1 MYFPPWVHPGV
12 FFVFWNIK
20 KGDSLNAKE
29 SLIEKIHNGEP
40 WDSQLESGLMDFG
53 FQTPSI
59 SWKDLISLAKDINF
73 KKLYPN
79 FFSRLLEISGRS
91 HNADLALH
99 NLERFSE
106 KFSDKDNLFTKL
118 SESETLLEAL
128 VFLFSGSQI
137 LTDSLLSE
145 PSYVNWL
152 SRPGT
157 LTQSK
162 SKDILMRDFY
172 EWAGKGFNEKDI
184 SILLRKF
191 KKREYIRIGL
201 RDLLGN
207 VKLMETVGDISN
219 LADVCLQIAYE
230 KADRDL
236 QKKHGT
242 PSYEDVDG
250 NLKVAEF
257 AILGMGKLGGQELNY
272 SSDIDLIYIYSSS
285 HGETR
290 SDPSQPVAG
299 IKITN
304 HEYFS
309 KLARQITKSIN
320 EITSEGNVFRVDLD
334 LRPEGPSGEIASSL
348 ASCET
353 YYQSWGRTWERQAMI
368 KARVSAGSEAL
379 GREFFLMMEPFIYR
393 RSLDFEAIEE
403 IKSMKTRI
411 NQSLKGKQSG
421 NIKLGFGGIRE
432 IEFFIQAYQ
441 LLFGGR
447 NKELRIRG
455 SLKALEIL
463 KEKNIIA
470 EEDFLCLSEA
480 YIFLRNLENRVQIT
494 FGLQTHHLP
503 KKEKDLAVLARKMG
517 IEGNTMIELA
527 DNLMKVY
534 ESHTSFVGKIFLEQF
549 AEKEKREAAEAISRE
564 WEESRKGEILF
575 SEDTLAAIPLIRD
588 PVQAFRFLKV
598 FRDGS
603 AFSHPTEKSI
613 QGFNL
618 ILPKIISQCGR
629 VPSPGS
635 AIENLCRF
643 VEATGA
649 RESFLNLFQE
659 NEKLLE
665 LLLILFGSSGLLSQ
679 IIIKNPEL
687 VDLLTDMEAIYRFKT
702 PVKIAE
708 DLQRY
713 LSTDSTLE
721 SKSLTLRRIKQAEE
735 LRIGLRYLIRES
747 DLEGTLSDLSNLAD
761 VYLQVAFKIACE
773 EVSRK
778 NGHFVAENF
787 CIVGMGK
794 LGGSELN
801 FGSDLDVIFVYDE
814 PEENSSAH
822 YAAISQLIYKL
833 TSEMTSAGYAYKIDT
848 ELRPEGGAGV
858 LVMSI
863 PGYESYF
870 KTRARIWERQAM
882 VRARVVAGNKDVGKK
897 FMQRIHNFVFQDDFE
912 YSELIEISRMRERM
926 EMELAQEKIKGKNVK
941 LGFGG
946 IADIE
951 FAMQILQLM
960 HGKKN
965 PRLRQTNTM
974 NALDMFV
981 AQGMIDQAK
990 ADQVKG
996 DYLFLRRLE
1005 CALRI
1010 IRDTPVNNLPKDVR
1024 DLAQLSRLMSYEGD
1038 DADSLANAL
1047 LKDYEKHTGQMRQHY
1062 RETIGKLLR
1071 TGPRASS
1078 NPSNE

>member
-1 MYFPPWVHPGV
+1 M
-12 FFVFWNIK
+12 N
-20 KGDSLNAKE
+20 SKE
-29 SLIEKIHNGEP
+29 ILIEKIHNGEP

-53 FQTPSI
+53 FQSPSKC
-59 SWKDLISLAKDINF
+59 WKDLISLAKDVNF
-73 KKLYPN
+73 KKLYPQ
-79 FFSRLLEISGRS
+79 FFSRLLEISARS

-106 KFSDKDNLFTKL
+106 KFSDKDHLFTQFT
-118 SESETLLEAL
+118 ESKTLLEAL

-137 LTDSLLSE
+137 LTDCLLSE

-152 SRPGT
+152 SLPDT
-157 LTQSK
+157 LTKSK
-162 SKDILMRDFY
+162 SKDILIRDFY
-172 EWAGKGFNEKDI
+172 EWEGFDEKYF
-184 SILLRKF
+184 SALLRKF

-201 RDLLGN
+201 RDLLGS
-207 VKLMETVGDISN
+207 VELMETVGDISN

-230 KADRDL
+230 KANRDL

-242 PSYEDVDG
+242 PSYEDADG
-250 NLKVAEF
+250 NLKVSEF

-272 SSDIDLIYIYSSS
+272 SSDIDLIYIYTSS
-285 HGETR
+285 HGETHP
-290 SDPSQPVAG
+290 DPSQSITG
-299 IKITN
+299 IKISN

-309 KLARQITKSIN
+309 KLARQITKYIN

-334 LRPEGPSGEIASSL
+334 LRPDGPGGEITSSL

-368 KARVSAGSEAL
+368 KARVSAGSETL
-379 GREFFLMMEPFIYR
+379 GREFFAMMEPFIYR

-403 IKSMKTRI
+403 IKSMKNRI
-411 NQSLKGKQSG
+411 NQTLKGKKSG

-447 NKELRIRG
+447 DKELRTRG
-455 SLKALEIL
+455 SLKALEVL
-463 KEKNIIA
+463 KDKNIIA
-470 EEDFLCLSEA
+470 EEDYLCLSEA
-480 YIFLRNLENRVQIT
+480 YIFLRHLENRVQIT
-494 FGLQTHHLP
+494 FGLQTHQLP
-503 KKEKDLAVLARKMG
+503 ENDTDRVVLAKKMR
-517 IEGNTMIELA
+517 IEGKTMEELA
-527 DNLMKVY
+527 ANLMKVY
-534 ESHTSFVGKIFLEQF
+534 ESHTSFVGKIFSEQF

-564 WEESRKGEILF
+564 WEQSREGEILF
-575 SEDTLAAIPLIRD
+575 SEDTLASIPLIRD

-603 AFSHPTEKSI
+603 ELSHPSEKSI
-613 QGFNL
+613 QVFNF
-618 ILPKIISQCGR
+618 ILPKIIDQCGR
-629 VPSPGS
+629 VPNPGA

-659 NEKLLE
+659 NEKFLE
-665 LLLILFGSSGLLSQ
+665 LLLILFGGSGLLSQ

-687 VDLLTDMEAIYRFKT
+687 VDLLADMDVVYRFKT
-702 PVKIAE
+702 PEKISE
-708 DLQRY
+708 DLDKY
-713 LSTDSTLE
+713 LLAGITLDE
-721 SKSLTLRRIKQAEE
+721 KSLILRRFKQAEE
-735 LRIGLRYLIRES
+735 LRIGVRYLIKEA

-761 VYLQVAFKIACE
+761 VYLQAVFKLACE
-773 EVSRK
+773 EVSQK
-778 NGHFVAENF
+778 SGGHPVAKNF

-794 LGGSELN
+794 LGGGELN

-814 PEENSSAH
+814 LEENSGTH
-822 YAAISQLIYKL
+822 YASISQLIYKL

-858 LVMSI
+858 LVM
-863 PGYESYF
+863 PVTGYEHYF
-870 KTRARIWERQAM
+870 KTRARIWEQQAM
-882 VRARVVAGNKDVGKK
+882 VRARVVAGNKEVGEK
-897 FMQRIHNFVFQDDFE
+897 FIERVHDFVFQDDFE
-912 YSELIEISRMRERM
+912 YSALIEISRMRERM
-926 EMELAQEKIKGKNVK
+926 ELELAQEKTKGKNVK

-965 PRLRQTNTM
+965 PRLRETNTI
-974 NALDMFV
+974 NALNMFV
-981 AQGMIDQAK
+981 AQGMIDEGK
-990 ADQVKG
+990 ADQAKES
-996 DYLFLRRLE
+996 YLFLRRLE

-1010 IRDTPVNNLPKDVR
+1010 IRETPINNLPKEVC
-1024 DLAQLSRLMSYEGD
+1024 DLAQLARLMSYAGN

-1047 LKDYEKHTGQMRQHY
+1047 LKDYEKHTVQMREYY
-1062 RETIGKLLR
+1062 RETIGQLLR

-1078 NPSNE
+1078 NPDDV

>member
-1 MYFPPWVHPGV
+1 LRELCIFVSYFA
-12 FFVFWNIK
+12 
-20 KGDSLNAKE
+20 KGDSLNSKE
-29 SLIEKIHNGEP
+29 TLIEKIHNGES
-40 WDSQLESGLMDFG
+40 WDSQLESELMDFG
-53 FQTPSI
+53 FQAPSKC
-59 SWKDLISLAKDINF
+59 WKDLISLAKDINF
-73 KKLYPN
+73 KKLYPQ
-79 FFSRLLEISGRS
+79 FFSRLLEISARS

-106 KFSDKDNLFTKL
+106 KFSDKDHLFTQF
-118 SESETLLEAL
+118 SESKTLLEAL

-152 SRPGT
+152 SQPDT
-157 LTQSK
+157 LTKSK
-162 SKDILMRDFY
+162 SKDVFIRDFY
-172 EWAGKGFNEKDI
+172 EWEGFDEKDF
-184 SILLRKF
+184 STLLRKF

-207 VKLMETVGDISN
+207 VELMETVGDISN

-230 KADRDL
+230 KANRDL
-236 QKKHGT
+236 QKKHGI
-242 PSYEDVDG
+242 PSYEDADG
-250 NLKVAEF
+250 NLKVSEF
-257 AILGMGKLGGQELNY
+257 AVLGMGKLGGQELNY
-272 SSDIDLIYIYSSS
+272 SSDIDLIYIYTSS
-285 HGETR
+285 HGETQPG
-290 SDPSQPVAG
+290 PSQSITG
-299 IKITN
+299 IKISN

-309 KLARQITKSIN
+309 KLARQITKYIN

-334 LRPEGPSGEIASSL
+334 LRPDGPSGEITSSL

-379 GREFFLMMEPFIYR
+379 GREFFAMMEPFIYR

-403 IKSMKTRI
+403 IKSMKNRI
-411 NQSLKGKQSG
+411 NQSLKGKKSG

-447 NKELRIRG
+447 DKELRTRG

-463 KEKNIIA
+463 KDKNIIV
-470 EEDFLCLSEA
+470 EEDYLCLSEA
-480 YIFLRNLENRVQIT
+480 YIFLRHLENRVQIT
-494 FGLQTHHLP
+494 FGLQTHQLP
-503 KKEKDLAVLARKMG
+503 ENDADRVVLAKKMR
-517 IEGNTMIELA
+517 IEGKTMEELA
-527 DNLMKVY
+527 ANLMKVY
-534 ESHTSFVGKIFLEQF
+534 ESHTSFVGKIFSEQF

-564 WEESRKGEILF
+564 WEQSRQGEILF
-575 SEDTLAAIPLIRD
+575 SEDTLASIPLIRD

-603 AFSHPTEKSI
+603 AFSHPSEKSI
-613 QGFNL
+613 KVFNF
-618 ILPKIISQCGR
+618 ILPKIIDQCGR
-629 VPSPGS
+629 VPSPGT

-643 VEATGA
+643 IEATGA

-659 NEKLLE
+659 NEKFLE

-679 IIIKNPEL
+679 IIIQKPEL
-687 VDLLTDMEAIYRFKT
+687 VDLLTDMDAVYRFKT
-702 PVKIAE
+702 PEKISE
-708 DLQRY
+708 DLDKY
-713 LSTDSTLE
+713 LLAGTTLDE
-721 SKSLTLRRIKQAEE
+721 KSLILRRFKQAEE
-735 LRIGLRYLIRES
+735 LRIGVRYLIKEA

-761 VYLQVAFKIACE
+761 VYLQAVFKLACE
-773 EVSRK
+773 EVSQK
-778 NGHFVAENF
+778 SGHPVATNF

-794 LGGSELN
+794 LGGGELN

-814 PEENSSAH
+814 PEENNATH

-848 ELRPEGGAGV
+848 DLRPEGGAGV

-863 PGYESYF
+863 AGYEHYF
-870 KTRARIWERQAM
+870 KTRARIWEQQAM
-882 VRARVVAGNKDVGKK
+882 VRARVVAGSKEVGGK
-897 FMQRIHNFVFQDDFE
+897 FMERVHGFVFQDNFE
-912 YSELIEISRMRERM
+912 YSALIEISRMRERM
-926 EMELAQEKIKGKNVK
+926 EFELAQEKTKGKNVK

-965 PRLRQTNTM
+965 PRLRNTNTM
-974 NALDMFV
+974 SALDMFV
-981 AQGMIDQAK
+981 AQGMIDQVK
-990 ADQVKG
+990 ADQAKEN
-996 DYLFLRRLE
+996 YLFLRRLE

-1010 IRDTPVNNLPKDVR
+1010 IRETSTNNLPKEAR
-1024 DLAQLSRLMSYEGD
+1024 DLAQLARLMSYPGND
-1038 DADSLANAL
+1038 TDSLANAL
-1047 LKDYEKHTGQMRQHY
+1047 LKDYEKHTVQMREYY
-1062 RETIGKLLR
+1062 RETIGQLLR
-1071 TGPRASS
+1071 TGPRVSS
-1078 NPSNE
+1078 SPDIA